1 MIMKNIINKN
11 IAVWFAGSLLLL
23 GETSCSDDWLS
34 LSDPNR
40 YTVDNYWQT
49 ENDFESGLAAAY
61 RYQRQ
66 SEGGFARWYHQIN
79 VLRSDEGYSTSP
91 NTIIPSYG
99 NFLHSPY
106 IANNSTAYAYPWRD
120 AYTQIY
126 FANQVLDALNEKGET
141 VLSGNRYNEIKG
153 QALFIRASAYWW
165 MASLYGQTVKQT
177 TASTSDGIGDGIMNQ
192 YEGYMFALKDFE
204 AASALLPTA
213 WPEAELGRVTK
224 GAAYG
229 MMCRINMQLAGY
241 CKRPASVDAVAAS
254 HSSET
259 TAFWTA
265 AKKNCEDIFALGIYS
280 LVPDYV
286 DNFTSQ
292 NEFNS
297 ESIFELPYKYTGTNA
312 YMGDYSGLH
321 RPQYLGLYLASSGGG
336 AWDDVS
342 PRQWLLDEFDLEP
355 DKDGKTDIR
364 KHYTLFYEDPD
375 YADEILYHGMN
386 WGELDSINHFAK
398 PCYWRKYSQVD
409 SKTGYTE
416 RYSSDI
422 NYRMIRLAEIYLN
435 YAEILNELGTDRSM
449 AVEYINKVR
458 RRVNMVDL
466 DAGDFGSYDLLLSR
480 IKHERVMEL
489 CGECL
494 RFSDLDR
501 WGDIYTQAGVNA
513 LAERDGDFLTYTIG
527 TSHLFPIPQ
536 REVTYYPG
544 LEQNPGY

>member
-1 MIMKNIINKN
+1 MKNIINRN
-11 IAVWFAGSLLLL
+11 IVVWFAGLLLL
-23 GETSCSDDWLS
+23 SGGISCSDDWLS

-126 FANQVLDALNEKGET
+126 FANQVLDALNEKGEA
-141 VLSGNRYNEIKG
+141 VLAGDRFNEIKG

-165 MASLYGQTVKQT
+165 MASLYGQSVKQT

-192 YEGYMFALKDFE
+192 YDSYMFALKDFE
-204 AASALLPTA
+204 AASALLPVT
-213 WPEAELGRVTK
+213 WPEADLGRVTK
-224 GAAYG
+224 GGAYG

-241 CKRPASVDAVAAS
+241 CKRPSSVDAMAAS
-254 HSSET
+254 HSSEA

-286 DNFTSQ
+286 DNFTSR

-297 ESIFELPYKYTGTNA
+297 ESIFELPYKYTGTNS

-321 RPQYLGLYLASSGGG
+321 RPQYLGLYLASSGGA

-355 DKDGKTDIR
+355 DKDGKVDIR

-375 YADEILYHGMN
+375 YVDEILYHGKN
-386 WGELDSINHFAK
+386 WAQLDSINHFAK

-422 NYRMIRLAEIYLN
+422 NYRMIRLAEVYLN
-435 YAEILNELGTDRSM
+435 YAEILNELGTDRST

-458 RRVNMVDL
+458 RRVNMTDL
-466 DAGDFGSYDLLLSR
+466 NASDFGSYDLLLAR

-494 RFSDLDR
+494 RFNDLDR

-513 LAERDGDFLTYTIG
+513 LAERDEDFLTYTIG

-536 REVTYYPG
+536 REISYYPG
-544 LEQNPGY
+544 LDQNPGY